1 MILWLDAQVSPKLC
15 PWIGREF
22 EVDVV
27 PVRDLGLREA
37 EDLDIFD
44 EARRA
49 KAVVLTKDEDFVIL
63 VQRLGPP
70 PQVIWLTC
78 GNVSN
83 AHLKKISGSRGTNQ
97 ESTACGRAARS
108 SQSSPLPSVLPRPV
122 RILPLSRFS
131 HSGTAAVAPAR
142 ACERGRAEP
151 AVPGEYR
158 CCCV

>member
-1 MILWLDAQVSPKLC
+1 VILWLDAQVSPKLC

-22 EVDVV
+22 EVDVI

-37 EDLDIFD
+37 EDPEIFD

-70 PQVIWLTC
+70 PQVIWLTS

-83 AHLKKISGSRGTNQ
+83 ARLKKILTAGLPEAIAMIQRGEQ
-97 ESTACGRAARS
+97 VVEITAGQGHRSGRARPTRRSRRRRKAR
-108 SQSSPLPSVLPRPV
+108 
-122 RILPLSRFS
+122 
-131 HSGTAAVAPAR
+131 R
-142 ACERGRAEP
+142 A
-151 AVPGEYR
+151 
-158 CCCV
+158 

>member
-1 MILWLDAQVSPKLC
+1 VILWLDAQVSPKLC

-37 EDLDIFD
+37 EDPQIFD

-83 AHLKKISGSRGTNQ
+83 ARLKKILTAGLPEAIAMIQRGEQ
-97 ESTACGRAARS
+97 VVEITAGQGRRGGRARPTRRSRRRRKAR
-108 SQSSPLPSVLPRPV
+108 
-122 RILPLSRFS
+122 
-131 HSGTAAVAPAR
+131 R
-142 ACERGRAEP
+142 A
-151 AVPGEYR
+151 
-158 CCCV
+158 

>member
-37 EDLDIFD
+37 EDPQIFD

-83 AHLKKISGSRGTNQ
+83 ARLKKILTAGLSDAIAMIQRGEQ
-97 ESTACGRAARS
+97 VVEITAGQGRRSGRARPTRRSRRRRKAR
-108 SQSSPLPSVLPRPV
+108 
-122 RILPLSRFS
+122 
-131 HSGTAAVAPAR
+131 R
-142 ACERGRAEP
+142 A
-151 AVPGEYR
+151 
-158 CCCV
+158 